1 MNWLQRFMAG
11 RYGSDQLNFA
21 LLVLCLLLSLISQ
34 ITGLYVL
41 LLISYLPLLIAIFRM
56 FSRNIYK
63 RRAENAW
70 FLKLWTPVK
79 TWFVQKFTMLRQSKQ
94 YRFFKCPSCRAT
106 VRVPRG
112 KGKIQ
117 IRCPHC
123 GNTFLKKS

>member
-94 YRFFKCPSCRAT
+94 YRFFKCPYCRAT

>member
-41 LLISYLPLLIAIFRM
+41 LLISYLPLLFAIFRM

-79 TWFVQKFTMLRQSKQ
+79 MWFVQKFTMLRQSKQ

>member
-79 TWFVQKFTMLRQSKQ
+79 MWFVQKFTMLRQSKQ
-94 YRFFKCPSCRAT
+94 YRFFRCPSCRAT

>member
-11 RYGSDQLNFA
+11 RYGSDHLNFA

-41 LLISYLPLLIAIFRM
+41 LLISYLPLLFAIFRM

-94 YRFFKCPSCRAT
+94 YRFFRCPSCRAT

>member
-1 MNWLQRFMAG
+1 MNWFQRFMTG

-21 LLVLCLLLSLISQ
+21 LLVLCLLLTLIAQ
-34 ITGLYVL
+34 ISGLYILVFV
-41 LLISYLPLLIAIFRM
+41 SYLPLIFAIFRM
-56 FSRNIYK
+56 FSRNINK

-70 FLKLWTPVK
+70 FMKRWAPVRI
-79 TWFVQKFTMLRQSKQ
+79 WFVQKFTMLRQSKQ
-94 YRFFKCPSCRAT
+94 YRFFKCPSCKAT

-123 GNTFLKKS
+123 GNTFIKKS

>member
-41 LLISYLPLLIAIFRM
+41 LLISYLPLLFAIFRM

>member
-41 LLISYLPLLIAIFRM
+41 LLISYLPLLFAIFRM

-70 FLKLWTPVK
+70 FLKFWTPVK
-79 TWFVQKFTMLRQSKQ
+79 TWSVQKFTMLRQSKQ

>member
-41 LLISYLPLLIAIFRM
+41 LLISYLPLLFAIFRM

-79 TWFVQKFTMLRQSKQ
+79 MWFVQKFTMLRQSKQ
-94 YRFFKCPSCRAT
+94 YRFFRCPSCRAT

>member
-79 TWFVQKFTMLRQSKQ
+79 TWFVQRFTMLRQSKQ

>member
-56 FSRNIYK
+56 LSRNIYK

>member
-79 TWFVQKFTMLRQSKQ
+79 MWFVQKFTMLRQSKQ
-94 YRFFKCPSCRAT
+94 
-106 VRVPRG
+106 
-112 KGKIQ
+112 
-117 IRCPHC
+117 
-123 GNTFLKKS
+123 